1 MNGLLINTD
10 IILSF
15 LIVKPD
21 HLLIFVFISLAYL
34 VKKIN
39 KITGYHYHAI
49 MFFDLKNL
57 GKVVI

>member
-21 HLLIFVFISLAYL
+21 YLLIFIFISLAYL
-34 VKKIN
+34 VNKIN
-39 KITGYHYHAI
+39 GYNYHAI
-49 MFFDLKNL
+49 IFFDLKNQ